1 MAGPASHGRSA
12 DRQQAN
18 SSSGDANN
26 CAGNLGRSDS
36 LVQHECQAG
45 PPGAQ
50 PVSPFGEKDRLEDTW
65 ATTPG
70 KTPERH
76 STGRI
81 WSAIF
86 SRGQSSYHSQH
97 LLLWSGDQGVGVSH
111 LARCPPGQA
120 PRWGNHIPAM
130 HDCQGGT
137 QAGLGT
143 AAQSL
148 SGKVPGRFWKGV
160 TSPGDFPDACPCS
173 NTGGSSPV
181 PPCSSVFT
189 IPSET
194 QPIRTRR

>member
-1 MAGPASHGRSA
+1 MPGRASRSTARVPFRGERQAGGHLGHHPWE
-12 DRQQAN
+12 N
-18 SSSGDANN
+18 S
-26 CAGNLGRSDS
+26 RET
-36 LVQHECQAG
+36 QHE
-45 PPGAQ
+45 
-50 PVSPFGEKDRLEDTW
+50 
-65 ATTPG
+65 
-70 KTPERH
+70 
-76 STGRI
+76 RI

-111 LARCPPGQA
+111 LARCPPGRA

-130 HDCQGGT
+130 HDCRGGT